1 MKPKEAILGIPIDAL
16 SKKIREYN
24 FSPRISNI
32 GYVRQVGDGVAQ
44 VSLLNTAFAGE
55 IVVFESGIEGM
66 VLNLEED
73 SVGVI
78 LLGKDKYVKE
88 GDVVYSTGK
97 ILQVPTGNGFL
108 GRVIDPLGNPLD
120 EGGIIF
126 PEAYLPVDR
135 EAPSIFDREPV
146 KEPLYTGIRTIDA
159 LIPIGHGQRELI
171 LGDRQTGKTTISIDT
186 IINQK
191 NYGTICIYVA
201 IAQKR
206 TNIARIVQ
214 TLKENNA
221 ISHTIVIATFP
232 DEPPALR
239 YIAPMAGC
247 AMGEYFMEQGE
258 KVLVVYDDLTKH
270 ANTYREISLLLRR
283 VPGREAYPGDIFY
296 LHSHLLERAAK
307 LNAKKG
313 GGALT
318 ALPIAETLAGEIA
331 TYIPTN
337 LISITDG
344 QIYLDTELFN
354 SGTRPAI
361 NVGLSVSRVGGSA
374 QPKGMRQV
382 AGRLRLDLAQY
393 REYAMFLEFGTELDM
408 TTKKKIDRGERIEE
422 ILKQGAHDVQPIE
435 EQIITFYLANG
446 GFLDN
451 YSVEEVKNVITS
463 FIDFLKQRSSTS
475 LALLRQQL
483 ELTDQIIYEIHN
495 AFQEFQKT
503 YANPSTA
510 SS

>member
-1 MKPKEAILGIPIDAL
+1 MREEILRFPIGRIEEKLKEYD
-16 SKKIREYN
+16 

-32 GYVRQVGDGVAQ
+32 GYVKSVGDGVVQAT
-44 VSLLNTAFAGE
+44 LLNSAFVGE
-55 IVVFESGIEGM
+55 MVVFESGVEGL
-66 VLNLEED
+66 VLSLKED
-73 SVGVI
+73 TVGIV
-78 LLGKDKYVKE
+78 LFGKDEYVKE
-88 GDVVYSTGK
+88 GDIVYSTGK
-97 ILQVPTGNGFL
+97 ILQVPVGRGYL
-108 GRVIDPLGNPLD
+108 GRVIDPLGDPLD
-120 EGGIIF
+120 DGGPIF
-126 PEAYLPVDR
+126 PERYMPVDR

-171 LGDRQTGKTTISIDT
+171 LGDRQTGKTTIAIDT

-206 TNIARIVQ
+206 TNIARLVQ
-214 TLKENNA
+214 TLREYDA
-221 ISHTIVIATFP
+221 LSHTIVIATFP
-232 DEPPALR
+232 DEAPALR

-247 AMGEYFMEQGE
+247 AMGEYFMHQGE

-270 ANTYREISLLLRR
+270 ANTYREIALLLRR
-283 VPGREAYPGDIFY
+283 TPGREAYPGDIFY
-296 LHSHLLERAAK
+296 LHAHLLERAAK
-307 LNAKKG
+307 LNKRLG

-344 QIYLDTELFN
+344 QIYLDTSLFN
-354 SGTRPAI
+354 SGIRPAI

-374 QPKGMRQV
+374 QPRGMRQV

-408 TTKKKIDRGERIEE
+408 ATQKKIERGKRIEE
-422 ILKQGAHDVQPIE
+422 ILKQGAHEVQPIE

-446 GFLDN
+446 GFLDS
-451 YSVEEVKNVITS
+451 YPVEKVKDVVVKYIAY
-463 FIDFLKQRSSTS
+463 LKLKASS
-475 LALLRQQL
+475 LLVLLRQQL
-483 ELTDQIIYEIHN
+483 ELSDQIIYQLHTT
-495 AFQEFQKT
+495 FQEFQKE
-503 YANPSTA
+503 YANLTTTQA
-510 SS
+510 